1 MIDKNNSTFCVIP
14 FVSTMINTDTTVRY
28 CCMPKGQTNIVR
40 QDSGEA
46 YTCRDNFISDAWNS
60 ESISSIR
67 RDMLDGKPITGC
79 EICYLQEQSGRKSNR
94 QQANEEW
101 TWRLG
106 EDDINERLWQAAE
119 QSGRLE
125 ESIAYLDLRL
135 GNLCNLKCRMCNPWN
150 SSQIFRETH
159 SLIEQDSE
167 FSKVWSKSFGKFPV
181 DIMEEQQWFD
191 SDIMWDQ
198 VISLIPKLKKVYM
211 TGGEPTLIK
220 NNFRFMEECI
230 RQGRTDI
237 LLFFN
242 TNCTNLN
249 RRFFE
254 LISEFKQVNINA
266 SVDGTG
272 AVNEYIRSPSNW
284 EQVDANIRRLS
295 SIPTVYLGLTPT
307 VQVYNIYNI
316 PAILD
321 YVRNLQTE
329 YNRSDIFVD
338 LLINVHPYMLNV
350 GILSDTMRQQARK
363 DIDSWLAQW
372 GNTVPEL
379 TINSVRGIQGLLQA
393 ERRTDWQE
401 QIQDL
406 KTYTLSLDAER
417 SQTYQVLDQRLH
429 ELFT

>member
-1 MIDKNNSTFCVIP
+1 
-14 FVSTMINTDTTVRY
+14 
-28 CCMPKGQTNIVR
+28 
-40 QDSGEA
+40 
-46 YTCRDNFISDAWNS
+46 
-60 ESISSIR
+60 
-67 RDMLDGKPITGC
+67 
-79 EICYLQEQSGRKSNR
+79 
-94 QQANEEW
+94 
-101 TWRLG
+101 
-106 EDDINERLWQAAE
+106 
-119 QSGRLE
+119 
-125 ESIAYLDLRL
+125 
-135 GNLCNLKCRMCNPWN
+135 
-150 SSQIFRETH
+150 
-159 SLIEQDSE
+159 
-167 FSKVWSKSFGKFPV
+167 
-181 DIMEEQQWFD
+181 
-191 SDIMWDQ
+191 
-198 VISLIPKLKKVYM
+198 M